1 MAKYILVYRLEGH
14 QELGGG
20 IYTEEFGID
29 VQSMHNKVQELVKE
43 HKDSFKVIYAG
54 FLQTEYE
61 YETVEYAVRVE
72 PKIIK

>member
-1 MAKYILVYRLEGH
+1 MEIIEITDANTIKTDTYLLLKYDKFE
-14 QELGGG
+14 
-20 IYTEEFGID
+20 
-29 VQSMHNKVQELVKE
+29 ELVKE
-43 HKDSFKVIYAG
+43 HKDSFKVIHAG